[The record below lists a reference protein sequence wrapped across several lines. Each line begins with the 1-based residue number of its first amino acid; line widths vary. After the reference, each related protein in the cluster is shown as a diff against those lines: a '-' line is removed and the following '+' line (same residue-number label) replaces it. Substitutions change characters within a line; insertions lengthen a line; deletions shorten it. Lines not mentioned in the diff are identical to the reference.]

1 MCRRS
6 CETGRF
12 IARFTLRSEGEP
24 PERFFV
30 NAGLTAAE
38 YPLFFAPEVV
48 HFVSELRNHFGGL
61 FRSLKS
67 AFGA

>member
-6 CETGRF
+6 CETERF
-12 IARFTLRSEGEP
+12 IARFTPPSEEESAEHLFCKCGIDSGGISVILCTRSSA
-24 PERFFV
+24 FV
-30 NAGLTAAE
+30 R
-38 YPLFFAPEVV
+38 
-48 HFVSELRNHFGGL
+48 ELRNHFGGL